1 MNNIKNA
8 VAAGIAAFFSWFG
21 LLAVPLLLLVPC
33 QMIDWFTGIAAA
45 KIQGIKI
52 ESKVS
57 YQGIVKKVCMYL
69 LIFVGWVLDLLIA
82 YIMTNMNITFVLPNI
97 VACFVAVWLILN
109 ELISITEN
117 VDIIGVH
124 VPFLSPIM
132 RLIKEKVE
140 DTVHVEEH
148 EEAVKNE

>member
-1 MNNIKNA
+1 MTVIKNGIAA
-8 VAAGIAAFFSWFG
+8 VVAAFFSFFG

-69 LIFVGWVLDLLIA
+69 LIFVGWVMDLLIA
-82 YIMTNMNITFVLPNI
+82 YLMTNLNVQIVLPN
-97 VACFVAVWLILN
+97 VVSCFVAVWLILN

-132 RLIKEKVE
+132 KLLKEKVE
-140 DTVHVEEH
+140 DTVSVDE
-148 EEAVKNE
+148 

>member
-1 MNNIKNA
+1 MNLVKSS
-8 VAAGIAAFFSWFG
+8 VAAVITAFFGFFG

-57 YQGIVKKVCMYL
+57 FQGIVKKVCMYL
-69 LIFVGWVLDLLIA
+69 LIFVGWVLDMIIAYLIA
-82 YIMTNMNITFVLPNI
+82 NMNMTFVLPNI
-97 VACFVAVWLILN
+97 VASFVAVWLILN

-117 VDIIGVH
+117 CEVIGVY

-132 RLIKEKVE
+132 HMIKDKVE
-140 DTVHVEEH
+140 DTVNVEGDE
-148 EEAVKNE
+148 

>member
-1 MNNIKNA
+1 MNALKNTIAA
-8 VAAGIAAFFSWFG
+8 VVAAFFSFFG

-33 QMIDWFTGIAAA
+33 QMIDWFTGIAAS

-57 YQGIVKKVCMYL
+57 FQGIVKKVCMYL
-69 LIFVGWVLDLLIA
+69 LIFVGWVLDMIIA
-82 YIMTNMNITFVLPNI
+82 YMIATMNVSFTLPNI

-117 VDIIGVH
+117 CEVIGVY

-132 RLIKEKVE
+132 HMIKDKVE
-140 DTVHVEEH
+140 DTVGVEGE
-148 EEAVKNE
+148 NNGN

>member
-1 MNNIKNA
+1 MNVIKNGLAAA
-8 VAAGIAAFFSWFG
+8 VAAFFSFFG

-82 YIMTNMNITFVLPNI
+82 YVMTNMNISIVLPN
-97 VACFVAVWLILN
+97 VVSCFVAVWLILN

-117 VDIIGVH
+117 VDVIGVH

-140 DTVHVEEH
+140 DTVSVDE
-148 EEAVKNE
+148 

>member
-1 MNNIKNA
+1 MNTIKIK
-8 VAAGIAAFFSWFG
+8 AAALVTAFFSFFG
-21 LLAVPLLLLVPC
+21 LLAVPLILLAPC
-33 QMIDWFTGIAAA
+33 QMVDWFTGIAAS

-57 YQGIVKKVCMYL
+57 FQGIVKKVCMYV
-69 LIFVGWVLDLLIA
+69 LIFVGWVVDMIIA
-82 YIMTNMNITFVLPNI
+82 YMISTMNASFTLPNI

-117 VDIIGVH
+117 CEVIGVY

-132 RLIKEKVE
+132 HMIKDKVE
-140 DTVHVEEH
+140 DSVGVEGEH
-148 EEAVKNE
+148 DGN

>member
-1 MNNIKNA
+1 MVNAFKNA
-8 VAAGIAAFFSWFG
+8 TAAVVAAFFSFFG

-45 KIQGIKI
+45 KVQGVKI

-57 YQGIVKKVCMYL
+57 YAGIVKKVCMYL
-69 LIFVGWVLDLLIA
+69 LIFVGWVVDLLIA

-132 RLIKEKVE
+132 HLIKEKVE
-140 DTVHVEEH
+140 EQVHVEG
-148 EEAVKNE
+148 EE

>member
-1 MNNIKNA
+1 MSVIKNGI
-8 VAAGIAAFFSWFG
+8 AAIVAAFFSFFG

-45 KIQGIKI
+45 RIQGIKI

-69 LIFVGWVLDLLIA
+69 LIFVGWVMDLLIA
-82 YIMTNMNITFVLPNI
+82 YLMTNLNVQLVLPN
-97 VACFVAVWLILN
+97 VVSCFVAVWLILN

-117 VDIIGVH
+117 VDVIGVH

-132 RLIKEKVE
+132 KLLKEKVE
-140 DTVHVEEH
+140 DTVSVDE
-148 EEAVKNE
+148 

>member
-1 MNNIKNA
+1 MNLVKSA
-8 VAAGIAAFFSWFG
+8 VVAAVTAFFSFFG

-57 YQGIVKKVCMYL
+57 FQGIVKKVCMYL
-69 LIFVGWVLDLLIA
+69 LIFVGWVLDMIIAYLIA
-82 YIMTNMNITFVLPNI
+82 NVNMTFVLPNI
-97 VACFVAVWLILN
+97 VASFVAVWLILN

-117 VDIIGVH
+117 CEVIGVY

-132 RLIKEKVE
+132 HMIKDKVE
-140 DTVHVEEH
+140 DTVNVEGDE
-148 EEAVKNE
+148 

>member
-1 MNNIKNA
+1 MNVIKNGLAAA
-8 VAAGIAAFFSWFG
+8 VAAFFSFFG

-45 KIQGIKI
+45 KIQGVKI

-69 LIFVGWVLDLLIA
+69 LIFVGWALDLLIA
-82 YIMTNMNITFVLPNI
+82 YAMTNFKIEIVLPNI
-97 VACFVAVWLILN
+97 IACLVAVWLVLN

-117 VDIIGVH
+117 CDVIGVH

-132 RLIKEKVE
+132 RLLKEKVE
-140 DTVHVEEH
+140 DTVSVDE
-148 EEAVKNE
+148 

>member
-1 MNNIKNA
+1 MTVIKNGIAA
-8 VAAGIAAFFSWFG
+8 VVAAFFSFFG

-69 LIFVGWVLDLLIA
+69 LIFVGWVMDLLIA
-82 YIMTNMNITFVLPNI
+82 YLMTNLNVQIVLPN
-97 VACFVAVWLILN
+97 VVSCFVAVWLILN

-132 RLIKEKVE
+132 KLLKEKVE
-140 DTVHVEEH
+140 DTVSVDEQE
-148 EEAVKNE
+148 

>member
-1 MNNIKNA
+1 MNALKNTIAAA
-8 VAAGIAAFFSWFG
+8 VAAFFSFFG

-33 QMIDWFTGIAAA
+33 QMIDWFTGIAAS

-57 YQGIVKKVCMYL
+57 FQGIVKKVCMYL
-69 LIFVGWVLDLLIA
+69 LIFVGWVLDMIIA
-82 YIMTNMNITFVLPNI
+82 YMIATMNVSFTLPNI

-117 VDIIGVH
+117 CEVIGVY
-124 VPFLSPIM
+124 VPCLSTIM
-132 RLIKEKVE
+132 HMIKDKVE
-140 DTVHVEEH
+140 DTVGVEGEH
-148 EEAVKNE
+148 DGN